1 MMFQSISY
9 WKLLWKYRSIR
20 TGIDTGEVSIH
31 LLLEIALEDE
41 DGVGGGVVD
50 IRFNPSLIGNCSGS
64 GHVLVLCILPYEVSI
79 HLLLEIALEA
89 LADNIVAGILCGFNP
104 SLIGNCSGSILQQQF
119 NALK

>member
-1 MMFQSISY
+1 M
-9 WKLLWKYRSIR
+9 
-20 TGIDTGEVSIH
+20 
-31 LLLEIALEDE
+31 EIALEDE

-89 LADNIVAGILCGFNP
+89 VSFANDLITNIITAFCF
-104 SLIGNCSGSILQQQF
+104 CSFS
-119 NALK
+119 